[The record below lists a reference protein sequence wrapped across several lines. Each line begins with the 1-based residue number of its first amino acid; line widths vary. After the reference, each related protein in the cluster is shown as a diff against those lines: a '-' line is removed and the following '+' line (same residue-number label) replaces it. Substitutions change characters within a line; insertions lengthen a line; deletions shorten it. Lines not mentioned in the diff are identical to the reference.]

1 MPQGF
6 LRVCVLAAGA
16 WAIVAMVVLVVRAL
30 AYGRPRFYGRE
41 AGSAAAG
48 IAYAFGSGMLPSAKE
63 SVREHMGAWLV
74 GMGYHIGI
82 FAGIAMV
89 AIAVADLAPEGPLL
103 AILRL
108 PLAAGALCGVI
119 LLVRR
124 AVTPMLRHLSS
135 PDDYLSNL
143 LGTGLA
149 ALALAATFSAA
160 ARPVL
165 LAEASALFLYAPL
178 GKIRHCLFFFTTRC
192 FLGAHYGRRGTFPP
206 TT

>member
-1 MPQGF
+1 
-6 LRVCVLAAGA
+6 
-16 WAIVAMVVLVVRAL
+16 MVVLVVRAL
-30 AYGRPRFYGRE
+30 GYGRPRFYSRE

-48 IAYAFGSGMLPSAKE
+48 IAYAFGPGMLPSAKE
-63 SVREHMGAWLV
+63 SVREHLGAWLV
-74 GMGYHIGI
+74 GMGYHLGI

-108 PLAAGALCGVI
+108 PLAAGAVCGVI

-165 LAEASALFLYAPL
+165 LAEASVLFLYAPL
-178 GKIRHCLFFFTTRC
+178 GKIRHCFFFFTTRC
-192 FLGAHYGRRGTFPP
+192 FMGAHYGRRGTFPP
-206 TT
+206 TA